1 MRLALYGRVST
12 TEQTAENQL
21 LDLRRYAAERDRISF
36 SSFQVSFR
44 GDNNTHTVQYDA
56 GNWKCTC
63 SFFPSHGTCS
73 HTMAMERVLD
83 PMLRPLGGTEQST

>member
-1 MRLALYGRVST
+1 MYASSLISKVEKA
-12 TEQTAENQL
+12 
-21 LDLRRYAAERDRISF
+21 RRYAAERDRISF

-73 HTMAMERVLD
+73 HTMAMERVLEG
-83 PMLRPLGGTEQST
+83 MLTKEAKATA

>member
-1 MRLALYGRVST
+1 MYASSLISKVEKA
-12 TEQTAENQL
+12 
-21 LDLRRYAAERDRISF
+21 RRYAAERDRISF

-73 HTMAMERVLD
+73 HTMAMERVLEG
-83 PMLRPLGGTEQST
+83 MLTREAKATA

>member
-1 MRLALYGRVST
+1 MYASSLISKVEKA
-12 TEQTAENQL
+12 
-21 LDLRRYAAERDRISF
+21 RRYAAERDRISF

-73 HTMAMERVLD
+73 HTMAMERVLEG
-83 PMLRPLGGTEQST
+83 MLTGEAKATA